1 MKTTPI
7 QSAWEIFEHRSVPA
21 DATPAQRREF
31 RRTFFA
37 GMHTMFWLQ
46 AQLANVDAQHAGA
59 VRDSLAAEINE
70 FAAAP
75 Y

>member
-7 QSAWEIFEHRSVPA
+7 QSAWEIFEQRSVPA
-21 DATPAQRREF
+21 NATHEQRLEM

-46 AQLANVDAQHAGA
+46 DQLRHVDAQHAGA